1 MLSGLV
7 KAFLVL
13 TSFAPVLITYIF
25 VTWVKEGFNST
36 IVWVLFTAFF
46 LTGLCLIIIN
56 LARKELEIVK
66 FPIRA
71 VKTADSE
78 IVSFLVVYLLP
89 FASLAGDAI
98 DELILVFILTLFF
111 LVAWSTNSYHV
122 NPILALFRYH
132 FYEVTTSQNITF
144 LLMTRR
150 NLRNTSTINY
160 VVQLT
165 DYMVLDVEKE

>member
-1 MLSGLV
+1 M
-7 KAFLVL
+7 VL
-13 TSFAPVLITYIF
+13 TSFAPVFITYAF
-25 VTWVKEGFNST
+25 VLWIKDGFT
-36 IVWVLFTAFF
+36 CTVVWVIIIAII
-46 LTGLCLIIIN
+46 LTVLCLLIIH
-56 LARKELEIVK
+56 LARKELEIVQ

-78 IVSFLVVYLLP
+78 IVGFLVVYLLP
-89 FASLAGDAI
+89 FVSLTSDTINEPVMGF
-98 DELILVFILTLFF
+98 ILVLFF

-150 NLRNTSTINY
+150 NLRNTTSINH

-165 DYMVLDVEKE
+165 DYMVLDTEKE